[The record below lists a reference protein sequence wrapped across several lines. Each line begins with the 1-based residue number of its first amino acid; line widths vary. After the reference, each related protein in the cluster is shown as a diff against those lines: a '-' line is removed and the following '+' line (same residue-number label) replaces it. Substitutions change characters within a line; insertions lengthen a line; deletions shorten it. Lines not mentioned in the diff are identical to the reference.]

1 MVLQH
6 IEIRRSHSKYQI
18 NAQPMACMWK
28 IVKDQTWDF
37 AKKKIRRET
46 WDKPEHTV
54 SIVLKKNP
62 RSASCPGWND
72 WQWAESETNWAGPSI
87 PYIRPK
93 QTLLLVVARM
103 AAWPLQL
110 RRRPAPPLPL
120 APLSST
126 DHQRRPVPARVLASP
141 NPPPQWRA
149 SPEVLKRSS
158 HLCRPCW
165 RTSMRMRTGAG
176 TGSFSPDAFASPAP
190 PSPPSTPSPAL
201 VRCQIRR
208 RGWSPPE
215 AMHYIFCVEPKPID
229 IAAEERDGQRGP
241 HGGGAA
247 QAACGTHPRRGPPTP
262 GAVHALQ
269 RVATPPHRPAR
280 RTRRAPHEGLPTPIS
295 KKSCVLNYFFC
306 SWLNAYILIYYC
318 APCAKIHLLERNS
331 D

>member
-1 MVLQH
+1 ML
-6 IEIRRSHSKYQI
+6 SLWL
-18 NAQPMACMWK
+18 ACGRLLR
-28 IVKDQTWDF
+28 
-37 AKKKIRRET
+37 IRRET
-46 WDKPEHTV
+46 WDKPAHTV
-54 SIVLKKNP
+54 SIVLKKK
-62 RSASCPGWND
+62 PG
-72 WQWAESETNWAGPSI
+72 QHRARAEMTGNGP
-87 PYIRPK
+87 K
-93 QTLLLVVARM
+93 ARQIGL
-103 AAWPLQL
+103 AHLYLIFGPNKPSSSSSPAWPLQL

-215 AMHYIFCVEPKPID
+215 ALHYIFCVEPKPID

-295 KKSCVLNYFFC
+295 KKSCVLNCFFC
-306 SWLNAYILIYYC
+306 SWLNAYIQIYYC
-318 APCAKIHLLERNS
+318 APCGKIHLLERNS